1 MQSLQ
6 PLMDQNFLEY
16 ASYVI
21 KDRAIPDI
29 GDGLKPVQRR
39 ILHTMWKMDDGKFN
53 KVANVVGETMKLHPH
68 GDASIGS
75 ALVVMANK
83 EYFIEKQGNFGN
95 LFTGDPASAA
105 RYIEARLT
113 PLAKEILFNPD
124 LTEFIESY
132 DGRNQEPVLL
142 PCKIPATLLLGAEG
156 IAVGMSTRILPHN
169 FNEVLEAQIACL
181 NGEELPVLCP
191 DFLTGGILDAEQYQD
206 GNGKI
211 RVRARV
217 EVQDEK
223 TLVIRDVPYGVTTE
237 SLIQSIQDAAN
248 KGKLKLASI
257 NDYTTEEV
265 AVELRAMRGVKAESL
280 LKPLYAFTQ
289 CEVSVSINLLVIRD
303 NQPVLMTVTEVVE
316 HSTKRLLTLLEL
328 ELKLELEQLRHKWHR
343 GQLEVY
349 FLQER
354 LYQLLEQCDS
364 YEEVLERVEAAL
376 QPLQPKLDLPI
387 TKEDLEALLSIPIKR
402 ISRFDQKQAEAN
414 LKKLQKSIRE
424 VRKHLRE
431 LRPYAVSYLQGLK
444 ERYGEL
450 YPRRTEVE
458 SFEEVRKRD
467 VAEAV
472 EVGWDKQ
479 SGFIGTSVKSNHTL
493 SCSSVDKLVLF
504 RKDGRYQVIKVPE
517 KLFVGKDVMRM
528 ELLDTKATYN
538 LIYAEGE
545 SQVCFAKRFRVEKFI
560 LEKEY
565 RLFTKARG
573 AKVLHLSAGPGVML
587 EALFVP
593 TPRLR
598 KTRELVLF
606 DSLLVKGA
614 QARGNRVS
622 DKPIDKIRQ
631 LAAQNLESPQL
642 GFPDS
647 QS

>member
-343 GQLEVY
+343 GQLEIY

-573 AKVLHLSAGPGVML
+573 AKILHLSAGPGVML

-647 QS
+647 QG

>member
-1 MQSLQ
+1 
-6 PLMDQNFLEY
+6 MDQNFLEY

>member
-343 GQLEVY
+343 GQLEIY

-479 SGFIGTSVKSNHTL
+479 SGFIGTSVKSNHTI

-573 AKVLHLSAGPGVML
+573 AKILHLSAGPGVML

-647 QS
+647 QG